1 MKWKGLKKKRRGNAL
16 MGQAMGQA
24 HVLGFNQKTQDRS

>member
-1 MKWKGLKKKRRGNAL
+1 MKWKGLKKKKRRGNAL
-16 MGQAMGQA
+16 MGQA

>member
-16 MGQAMGQA
+16 MGQA